1 MHAVF
6 TVFMLYSVL
15 YANVYATVFTVCI
28 HSPCCITAV
37 FTVCIAVC
45 AVCIAGVWPTS
56 LLPVYGFATSSSIT
70 FSSVAFILYSLAK
83 DLLFSRVI
91 SMCDMMD
98 SADGLCPDPL
108 KTHPV
113 VIVSQLV
120 ERYLGFALS
129 RQPTHCNQHKA
140 HVQSVTIRWWADWRT
155 FFMQCSLTLSTLP
168 VPNQQCHRRINY
180 RLRSGFF

>member
-1 MHAVF
+1 M
-6 TVFMLYSVL
+6 
-15 YANVYATVFTVCI
+15 YATVFTVCI

-37 FTVCIAVC
+37 FTVCIVVC

-83 DLLFSRVI
+83 DLLFCRVI
-91 SMCDMMD
+91 STCDMMD
-98 SADGLCPDPL
+98 SALIHSKHTPSA
-108 KTHPV
+108 V
-113 VIVSQLV
+113 VVVSQLV

-140 HVQSVTIRWWADWRT
+140 HAQRVTIRWWADGRT
-155 FFMQCSLTLSTLP
+155 SLSQCSLTLSTLP
-168 VPNQQCHRRINY
+168 VPYQQCHRRINY
-180 RLRSGFF
+180 RLRSGFL